1 MGTFPGWYEAEDVP
15 PNVLTYGTSMTPGM
29 LYTAPAGS
37 ICMMKPPMPGTAC
50 FSGKGEVVQLLG
62 RYNRALTYENVYAPS
77 DGMYDVT
84 WWYHC
89 GLNDNFGDKN
99 CGGQTNPP
107 TTPSGCR
114 PHNLV
119 VNGMAIPGT
128 FHFPCFPGNW
138 NIIRAAT
145 TTLPLKAGA
154 NTIKVFSTA
163 PRDAADLDALAVD
176 QAGKGTPPT
185 LMSQTD
191 PLGH

>member
-1 MGTFPGWYEAEDVP
+1 VLDLGTQ
-15 PNVLTYGTSMTPGM
+15 TMPGM

-37 ICMMKPPMPGTAC
+37 TCTMKPPMPGTAC

-62 RYNRALTYENVYAPS
+62 RYHRSLTYSNVYAPS

-89 GLNDNFGDKN
+89 GLNDNFGDKD

-107 TTPSGCR
+107 TTASGCR
-114 PHNLV
+114 PHNVV
-119 VNGMAIPGT
+119 VNGNAITGT
-128 FHFPCFPGNW
+128 YHFPCFPGNW
-138 NIIRAAT
+138 NVIRAAT

-163 PRDAADLDALAVD
+163 PRDAADLDAIAVNP
-176 QAGKGTPPT
+176 AGKGTPPA
-185 LMSQTD
+185 LMTQMD